1 MLSMAKT
8 SWPGPFQIN
17 ITTTPKP
24 HVTFGQ
30 LREGWPDSERYLDI
44 KSYERIPKCNCYA
57 TKVTVE
63 RNADSQYYVSTNN
76 EEPVAY
82 EGFSV
87 DNELFYVAIR
97 DDAIAAVAQWAQING
112 ALHPIDRMQTRGL
125 HAPECDMN
133 DLVEY
138 IHGTQNNQKEKF
150 QLGPTPPNWRLY
162 GIDKTQELL
171 GNITLHI
178 CLRQIQPHNQEPFWV
193 IHDSPPF
200 TVRADRDFLFGV
212 QIRRRERDLR
222 FISRNK
228 GVDTVHFTSR
238 LRPESSEKGYSACF
252 HVAVREKYG
261 HYSVEFDHEGAT
273 KTIENIKGPIDRQ
286 FISLQGK
293 FEAGKT
299 KANITMDILN
309 NQGHIDHT
317 QDFEAKDLS

>member
-1 MLSMAKT
+1 MKNIA
-8 SWPGPFQIN
+8 FQIN

-125 HAPECDMN
+125 HAPECGMN

-200 TVRADRDFLFGV
+200 TVRADRDFLFG
-212 QIRRRERDLR
+212 
-222 FISRNK
+222 
-228 GVDTVHFTSR
+228 
-238 LRPESSEKGYSACF
+238 
-252 HVAVREKYG
+252 
-261 HYSVEFDHEGAT
+261 

>member
-1 MLSMAKT
+1 
-8 SWPGPFQIN
+8 
-17 ITTTPKP
+17 
-24 HVTFGQ
+24 
-30 LREGWPDSERYLDI
+30 
-44 KSYERIPKCNCYA
+44 
-57 TKVTVE
+57 
-63 RNADSQYYVSTNN
+63 
-76 EEPVAY
+76 
-82 EGFSV
+82 
-87 DNELFYVAIR
+87 
-97 DDAIAAVAQWAQING
+97 
-112 ALHPIDRMQTRGL
+112 MQTRGL

-138 IHGTQNNQKEKF
+138 IHGTQTNQKEKF

-162 GIDKTQELL
+162 GIDKTHELL

-178 CLRQIQPHNQEPFWV
+178 CLRQIQPHNQEP
-193 IHDSPPF
+193 
-200 TVRADRDFLFGV
+200 
-212 QIRRRERDLR
+212 
-222 FISRNK
+222 
-228 GVDTVHFTSR
+228 
-238 LRPESSEKGYSACF
+238 
-252 HVAVREKYG
+252 KYG